1 MTRKYTLKEIDKLFG
16 KKIFFDANILIYLF
30 WSTGSMRWETLY
42 GEAFGKIIPQ
52 GNECIVN
59 FTVLSE
65 FVNRTHRI
73 EYERFLGRTRN
84 SKKDYPYKK
93 FRNSDD
99 GKTSLSDIYLIL
111 KESVLSDF
119 SVMDKSFTK
128 SDLEKFLTVD
138 SLDFGDKP
146 ILEICKE
153 NNLVLF
159 TNDSDFNGFDI
170 EILTAR

>member
-1 MTRKYTLKEIDKLFG
+1 MPRKYTLKEIDKLTG
-16 KKIFFDANILIYLF
+16 KKIFFDANVLIYLF
-30 WSTGSMRWETLY
+30 WSTGSNHWEFQY
-42 GEAFGKIIPQ
+42 GSAFGKILKQ
-52 GNECIVN
+52 KNECVVN
-59 FTVLSE
+59 FTVFSE
-65 FVNRTHRI
+65 FVNRTHRL
-73 EYERFLGRTRN
+73 EHERFLRQLGY

-99 GKTSLSDIYLIL
+99 GKTSLNDIYLIL

-128 SDLEKFLTVD
+128 SDIENFLTVD

-159 TNDSDFNGFDI
+159 TNDGDFNGLDI
-170 EILTAR
+170 DILSAR

>member
-1 MTRKYTLKEIDKLFG
+1 MPKKYTLKEIDKLIG
-16 KKIFFDANILIYLF
+16 KKIFFDANVLIYLF
-30 WSTGSMRWETLY
+30 WSTGAIKWETVY
-42 GEAFGKIIPQ
+42 SEAFGKILIQ
-52 GNECIVN
+52 KNECIVN

-73 EYERFLGRTRN
+73 EYDRFLYRSGH
-84 SKKDYPYKK
+84 SKNKFPYKK

-99 GKTSLSDIYLIL
+99 GKTALIDIYLIL

-119 SVMDKSFTK
+119 AVVDKSFTK
-128 SDLEKFLTVD
+128 SDIEKFLVVD

-146 ILEICKE
+146 IFEICKE

-159 TNDSDFNGFDI
+159 TNDGDFNGLDL